1 MKLYLSVV
9 IPCYNEEKNLEREVL
24 SEVEKYLAKQDYQS
38 EVIISDDGS
47 TDKSRGLIKEFIKKH
62 KNFRLLENEHMGKA
76 FTVKRGTEEA
86 GGEVVLFTDMDQST
100 PISEVNKLLPYFKKD
115 FDIVIG
121 SRGTV
126 RKNAPLYRQIAAF
139 VFRFLRKLV
148 ILKDID
154 DTQCG
159 FKMFKTK
166 VAKDLFKRLQV
177 FKEKRKVKGWR
188 VSAFDVELLFLAG
201 KLGCK
206 IKEVPVF
213 WEDKDVALGK
223 KRNFLKESW
232 QMLQEIIRV
241 RLNEFFGRYKE

>member
-47 TDKSRGLIKEFIKKH
+47 TDKSRGLIKKFIKKH

-177 FKEKRKVKGWR
+177 FKEKRRVKGWR

-223 KRNFLKESW
+223 KRNFVKESFEMLKEV
-232 QMLQEIIRV
+232 LRV
-241 RLNEFFGRYKE
+241 KLNDLRRIYD